1 LAEELRSWEG
11 GFGPYTQC
19 GSMKD
24 NSCGTAD
31 AGIDDADRR
40 TGGVGRKAGVDDC
53 TAEADN
59 VGITAGVGNY
69 GVVDDSNVV
78 GDAGR
83 KTAGVETDGVGR
95 IFCIESCSSF
105 LRIPV
110 KIRLLATF
118 AYIVA
123 LLSLPR
129 LALAPLPLFALVLIA
144 VSQFSGVGYRRVVR
158 RSLVVLPFVLF
169 VGIFNPIFERE
180 EAFTL
185 LGLPISRGWVSLFVM
200 TVRALLASQSVI
212 LLLMTSGFGRV
223 CTALRS
229 LGVPALLVSQL
240 QQLHRHLFTLLDEA
254 VSISRA
260 VAARGYGRTSYP
272 PRLWATF
279 IAQLLLRSLDRAERV
294 HRAMQARGFGSS
306 RPPSRS
312 GEIMA

>member
-1 LAEELRSWEG
+1 MMWRRDRSAVGLANRLQRLAEELRSWEG
-11 GFGPYTQC
+11 GSGPYTKC
-19 GSMKD
+19 GSIKD
-24 NSCGTAD
+24 NSYGTAD
-31 AGIDDADRR
+31 A
-40 TGGVGRKAGVDDC
+40 K
-53 TAEADN
+53 
-59 VGITAGVGNY
+59 Y
-69 GVVDDSNVV
+69 
-78 GDAGR
+78 
-83 KTAGVETDGVGR
+83 
-95 IFCIESCSSF
+95 
-105 LRIPV
+105 
-110 KIRLLATF
+110 RLLATF